1 MEASNL
7 EHAKSI
13 LKKYNQEHLLCLYD
27 ELNEEEK
34 SKLITQIL
42 EIDFEQILNLYDN
55 SMKNDNFSYKTF
67 SPLRHLEKNKLTK
80 EQIDYY
86 TKLGEEVIHN
96 NQFAVITMAGGQG
109 TRLRISRTKRNI
121 YARTRT

>member
-42 EIDFEQILNLYDN
+42 EIDFEQILSLYDN

-67 SPLRHLEKNKLTK
+67 SPLRHFEKNKLTK
-80 EQIDYY
+80 EQINYY
-86 TKLGEEVIHN
+86 TNIGEEIIHN

-109 TRLRISRTKRNI
+109 SRLRISWTKRNI
-121 YARTRT
+121 YVRTRT